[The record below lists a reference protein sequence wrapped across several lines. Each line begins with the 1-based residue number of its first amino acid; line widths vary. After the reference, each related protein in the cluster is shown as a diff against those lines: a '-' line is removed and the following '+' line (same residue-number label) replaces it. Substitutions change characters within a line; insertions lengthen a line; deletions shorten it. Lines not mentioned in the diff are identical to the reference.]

1 MGIFNDFITIILVAT
16 LVVLLFARFRIP
28 SLIGFLFTGMLIGPT
43 GFALVKL
50 EHELELMAEVGVML
64 LMFNIG
70 LEFSIERIKQM
81 KFEVLVLGTLQ
92 IIITMA
98 GVFLLAMFLS
108 FTSRQAFLLAMVIS
122 MSSTAIVLKTL
133 QDKQQL
139 RSPSGKIMVG
149 ILLFQ
154 DICIVPFLIITPML
168 GNISQFEVLPIMIKF
183 SYAIGLMILVFALAK
198 YVLPKIIDVVF
209 STRVNELFMTFSLGL
224 CFGLALLTYK
234 AGFSL
239 AMGSF
244 VAGTILAESIYHYQI
259 ESDVKPLKNVFLSI
273 FFISVGMLLNLDFVK
288 QNILSVSVLT
298 LFIIAFKAIIIFS
311 ILLVFKQPTN
321 IAFRTGITI
330 SQIGEFSFML
340 LNMAKPALLISEEN
354 YQFFLSATVFSM
366 LVSPLLFYA
375 GEKLATVKKF
385 QVNGSSETDP
395 VNNEVIIVGFG
406 INGINLSRIFKSLK
420 ISYKIIEINP
430 VTVKNYKAK
439 GEAIYFGDSTSIAN
453 LTSLGIKNANMMVI
467 AISDAEATYK
477 TLEISRKLNPD
488 LYIIVRSEYISQIEP
503 LYQKGANVVISQEF
517 EASLEI
523 TSHVLKYFGVAEP
536 LVRIKSD
543 IIRKKRYG
551 FFNEENAGDGIKIAD
566 LAAIHELNDTYFI
579 HKKSLI
585 AGQTIG
591 SIFNNTSDIINVEI
605 IGVIRN
611 RNIITGLSAEFIIE
625 PLDTLI
631 IFGAQ
636 KELENAISYLENL
649 DFRAI

>member
-16 LVVLLFARFRIP
+16 LVVLLFARFRLS

-92 IIITMA
+92 IFITMA
-98 GVFLLAMFLS
+98 GIFLLAIFLS
-108 FTSRQAFLLAMVIS
+108 FTPQQAFLLATVIS

-139 RSPSGKIMVG
+139 RSPSGKIMIG

-154 DICIVPFLIITPML
+154 DICIVPFLIIIPML
-168 GNISQFEVLPIMIKF
+168 GKASQFEVLPIMIKF
-183 SYAIGLMILVFALAK
+183 SYAIGLMVLVFALAK

-209 STRVNELFMTFSLGL
+209 SARVNELFMTFSLGL

-244 VAGTILAESIYHYQI
+244 IAGAILAESIYHYQI

-298 LFIIAFKAIIIFS
+298 LSIIAFKAIIVFS

-340 LNMAKPALLISEEN
+340 LNMAKPTFLISEEN

-366 LVSPLLFYA
+366 LVSPFLFYA

-385 QVNGSSETDP
+385 QANGYSEATH

-467 AISDAEATYK
+467 AISDSEATYK

-543 IIRKKRYG
+543 IIRKRRYG
-551 FFNEENAGDGIKIAD
+551 FFNETNTSDGLKIAD
-566 LAAIHELNDTYFI
+566 LAAIHELNDTYFV
-579 HKKSLI
+579 HKSSLI

-591 SIFNNTSDIINVEI
+591 SIFNNTTDIINIEI

-611 RNIITGLSAEFIIE
+611 KNIITGLSADFIIE

>member
-1 MGIFNDFITIILVAT
+1 MGIFNDFITIILAAT

-43 GFALVKL
+43 GFALIKL

-70 LEFSIERIKQM
+70 LEFSIERIKKM

-92 IIITMA
+92 IIVTML
-98 GVFLLAMFLS
+98 GVFLLALFLS
-108 FTSRQAFLLAMVIS
+108 FSLQQSFLLAMVVS

-139 RSPSGKIMVG
+139 RSPSGRLMVG

-168 GNISQFEVLPIMIKF
+168 GKASQFEVLPIMIKLA
-183 SYAIGLMILVFALAK
+183 YAVGLIILVFTLAK

-209 STRVNELFMTFSLGL
+209 SARVNELFMTFSLGL

-244 VAGTILAESIYHYQI
+244 IAGMILAETIYHHQI

-273 FFISVGMLLNLDFVK
+273 FFISVGMLLNLDFVRL
-288 QNILSVSVLT
+288 NFSSVFLLT
-298 LFIIAFKAIIIFS
+298 LSIIAFKALIIIV
-311 ILLVFKQPTN
+311 LLFLFKQPKN

-340 LNMAKPALLISEEN
+340 LNMAKPISLISEES
-354 YQFFLSATVFSM
+354 YQLFLSAIVFSM
-366 LVSPLLFYA
+366 LLSPLLFFF
-375 GEKLATVKKF
+375 GEKLVVVKNLQANASSKEDII
-385 QVNGSSETDP
+385 NG
-395 VNNEVIIVGFG
+395 EVLIVGYG

-430 VTVKNYKAK
+430 TTVKAYKAK

-453 LTSLGIKNANMMVI
+453 LNSLGIKHAKMMVI
-467 AISDAEATYK
+467 AISDSEATAK
-477 TLEISRKLNPD
+477 TVEIGHKLNPD

-503 LYQKGANVVISQEF
+503 LYKMGANVVISQEF

-523 TSHVLKYFGVAEP
+523 TSHVLKYFGIAEP

-551 FFNEENAGDGIKIAD
+551 FFNEANSNDSLKIAD
-566 LAAIHELNDTYFI
+566 LAEINELNDTYFI
-579 HKKSLI
+579 HKNSTMVGSSI
-585 AGQTIG
+585 S
-591 SIFNNTSDIINVEI
+591 SIFEEMTKAINVSV

-611 RNIITGLSAEFIIE
+611 KSIITDFSMGFIIE

-631 IFGAQ
+631 IFGTQ
-636 KELENAISYLENL
+636 KELENAINYFENI
-649 DFRAI
+649 DFRTT